1 MDTIYLT
8 AMRLAKEDG
17 ANARLMGYSQ
27 NANPFK
33 NTPFQ
38 NAWLQ
43 GWVSEASNFDSTGM
57 KITCAF
63 FNGETIDL

>member
-1 MDTIYLT
+1 MDTTYLT
-8 AMRLAKEDG
+8 AMRVAREDG
-17 ANARLMGYSQ
+17 ENARKLGYAQ

-38 NAWLQ
+38 NAWLH
-43 GWVSEASNFDSTGM
+43 GWISEASNFDSTGM

-63 FNGETIDL
+63 LNGEIIDL